1 VKAFPLIN
9 KYIEK
14 ALELYFKISYKH
26 YMVAVSGILK
36 QGGALL
42 ALCLAVFFFS
52 CRVPQETET
61 GRFVWNIPKRGV
73 SYNFNFP
80 RPNNSDSGPGH
91 NNAAIIEED
100 MNLLGP
106 GISWF
111 YSWATSPDS
120 AVSAVADQK
129 KLAFVPM
136 VHRSSSNLDDVRKYV
151 RAHPDV
157 KYILAYNEPNFYDQ
171 ANMTPAQAAQHWP
184 QLKAL
189 ARELGL
195 KIVSPAM
202 NYGTMTGYSSPTK
215 WLEEFFGTDGNP
227 GFPGVSLNDI
237 DAIAIH
243 QYNDFGDHV
252 RKYIDRFRKFG
263 KPIWMTEFCAWDDK
277 KGQYFTTPEFQIGF
291 MSQAVIYM
299 ELDPLVERYA
309 WFIPKGGKFASEGGF
324 PWNKLLTA
332 VDPAASHNLPAL
344 TDLGKVYVNMSAC
357 DKTVYFVP
365 GEVIAAKDF
374 SSNNISELVPASPFT
389 ANTKPWQDGVR
400 FRPTTNTKAGSP
412 ALDIEFFMPSNNPNN
427 MWVEYQLDIP
437 ETRQY
442 ALTLYYTASKDSN
455 MTISIDG
462 NSVGAAALDK
472 SDVWTSKT
480 VLLTNVSAGKRVIRL
495 LVTGGNCVLNWL
507 KVE

>member
-1 VKAFPLIN
+1 MMKKQN
-9 KYIEK
+9 KP
-14 ALELYFKISYKH
+14 
-26 YMVAVSGILK
+26 GW
-36 QGGALL
+36 ALL
-42 ALCLAVFFFS
+42 ALCLAVFISS
-52 CRVPQETET
+52 CREQEEPET
-61 GRFVWNIPKRGV
+61 GRPEWKTTHKRGV

-91 NNAAIIEED
+91 NNAAVIEED

-111 YSWATSPDS
+111 YSWGTSPDS

-136 VHRSSSNLDDVRKYV
+136 VHRSASNLDDVRKYV
-151 RAHPDV
+151 SVHPDV
-157 KYILAYNEPNFYDQ
+157 KYVLAYNEPNFYDQ

-189 ARELGL
+189 AKDFGL

-202 NYGTMTGYSSPTK
+202 NYGTMPGYSNPTK

-227 GFPGVSLNDI
+227 GFPGVSLNDV

-243 QYNDFGDHV
+243 LYNDFGDNV
-252 RKYIDRFRKFG
+252 RRYIDRFRKFG
-263 KPIWMTEFCAWDDK
+263 KPVWMTEFCAWDDK
-277 KGQYFTTPEFQIGF
+277 NGQYFTTPEFQIGF

-309 WFIPKGGKFASEGGF
+309 WFIPKGGKFGSESGF

-332 VDPAASHNLPAL
+332 VNPAASSNLPTL
-344 TDLGKVYVNMSAC
+344 TDLGKVFVNMSTC
-357 DKTVYFVP
+357 DKTVYYVP

-374 SSNNISELVPASPFT
+374 SSNNISELAPAVAAPLV
-389 ANTKPWQDGVR
+389 ANTTKWQDGVR
-400 FRPTTNTKAGSP
+400 FRPTANTAAGAP
-412 ALDIEFFMPSNNPNN
+412 LLDIEFFMPANNPNN

-442 ALTLYYTASKDSN
+442 DLTLYYTASRDAN
-455 MTISIDG
+455 MTFSIDG
-462 NSVGAAALDK
+462 SPAGAATLNK
-472 SDVWTSKT
+472 SDAWTSKT
-480 VLLTNVSAGKRVIRL
+480 ITLNNVAAGKHTIRL

-507 KVE
+507 KIIDKP